1 MQDKKCQ
8 NNDEECQ
15 SAIKLNISI
24 ILKQFYCNWK
34 NNIFKNKNGIQ

>member
-24 ILKQFYCNWK
+24 IL
-34 NNIFKNKNGIQ
+34 NKKYI